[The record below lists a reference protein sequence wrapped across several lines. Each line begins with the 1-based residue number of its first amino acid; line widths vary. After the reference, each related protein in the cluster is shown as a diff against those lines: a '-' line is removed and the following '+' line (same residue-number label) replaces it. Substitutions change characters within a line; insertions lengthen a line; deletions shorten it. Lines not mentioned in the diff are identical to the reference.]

1 VDAAD
6 ATAGFLSSKAIH
18 AQMKSQPPDFDS
30 EDEEGTD
37 GELIVSD
44 SFAQPISSLESRSEI
59 VAAWSPFYQRG

>member
-1 VDAAD
+1 
-6 ATAGFLSSKAIH
+6 
-18 AQMKSQPPDFDS
+18 MKSQPPDFDS

-59 VAAWSPFYQRG
+59 VAACSPFYQRG